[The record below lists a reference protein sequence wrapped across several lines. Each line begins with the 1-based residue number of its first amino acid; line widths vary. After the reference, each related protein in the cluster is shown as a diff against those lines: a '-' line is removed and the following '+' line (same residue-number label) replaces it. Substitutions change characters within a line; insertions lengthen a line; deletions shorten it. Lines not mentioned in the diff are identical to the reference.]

1 MAWKDSGSKTTPKIT
16 AFYAQKS
23 TFGLGGPIFAGSL
36 DCSKSE
42 LFFATPSREPGN
54 EQIIA
59 LFGHFPENGQNAS
72 ASAICKNEQSK
83 LILDLED
90 CREVA
95 RFEICIFSDFHILS
109 CTVKSQSCTVQ
120 CEFHSV
126 TSSRSRY
133 IVHE

>member
-23 TFGLGGPIFAGSL
+23 TFGLGGPIFGGSL

-42 LFFATPSREPGN
+42 LFFATPCREPGN
-54 EQIIA
+54 GRIIA

-90 CREVA
+90 FQKCCDFDGDDKIMKTFFR
-95 RFEICIFSDFHILS
+95 CHFSAS
-109 CTVKSQSCTVQ
+109 
-120 CEFHSV
+120 
-126 TSSRSRY
+126 
-133 IVHE
+133 